1 MAIKIA
7 QLQFFVAVATSQN
20 LVEAAGRVHRTPAA
34 LSISLKQLE
43 EELGGTLFE
52 GDRKNQLSPLGRF
65 VLQQAQRELAHFDKT
80 IETISRYAKAETGLV
95 RVASVPS
102 IAISLLPP
110 LLKAFHEQH
119 PNFHLD
125 IRDMDSQSVLQAVSA
140 GEVDIGIASVPSNT
154 PDLSQA
160 FLYSD
165 VFGVV
170 CAADN
175 PLCDLERPVRWSD
188 LEGQTFINSGIVRVI
203 DAAEFRPIR
212 ENAKISVRNT
222 SSLLAL
228 VAQGL
233 GVTLLP
239 ELLLRSDSTR
249 RLRFLTLEDNRIIRS
264 VSVITA
270 PSATL
275 NHATYSFLKA
285 LEACKTSWAAEA
297 P

>member
-20 LVEAAGRVHRTPAA
+20 LAEAASRVHRTPAA

-43 EELGGTLFE
+43 EELGETLFE

-95 RVASVPS
+95 RIASVPS

-110 LLKAFHEQH
+110 LLKTFHEQH

-125 IRDMDSQSVLQAVSA
+125 IRDMDSQSVVDAVSA
-140 GEVDIGIASVPSNT
+140 GEVDIGIASVPSNI
-154 PDLSQA
+154 PDLTQE
-160 FLYSD
+160 FLFSD

-170 CAADN
+170 CSADN
-175 PLCDLERPVRWSD
+175 PLCDLNRAVRWSD
-188 LEGQTFINSGIVRVI
+188 LEGQNFINSGIVRAI
-203 DAAEFRPIR
+203 HAREFRPIR

-239 ELLLRSDSTR
+239 ELLLRSDSSKQ
-249 RLRFLTLEDNRIIRS
+249 LRFLSLEDNRIIRS

-270 PSATL
+270 PSASL
-275 NHATYSFLKA
+275 NHATYSFLKV
-285 LEACKTSWAAEA
+285 LKACKKSWAGDA